1 MELLS
6 PAGTLECGMAALH
19 YGADAVYLD
28 MKEFSARADAGNF
41 TLEELSALVGVA
53 HSMERPRKV
62 YVAVNTLVREDETK
76 PLIELLAHLQ
86 DLAVDALIVQDA
98 SVVEIVRNCF
108 PRLAIHAS
116 TQLAIH
122 SLEGAVAA
130 RKAGFSR
137 VVAAREL
144 TVQELSEISSKSG
157 VEVEAFIHG
166 ALCYSYS
173 GLCLMSAM
181 LNGASGNRGECTYVC
196 RNKFRI
202 KDENGKSLGEC
213 CPFSMKDLA
222 LGEMLPEYSKAGIAS
237 LKIEGR
243 KKTPLYVAAVTNY
256 YRKLLD
262 RSFAPDE
269 EGNSALDVK
278 TIFSRPWTNLFVH
291 DQKATGVT
299 DPNIVGPRGID
310 VGVVQKVKPDV
321 TSDHLRFVLKN
332 RTLEKHDGLQVE
344 LPGNEKPYG
353 FGVDELFSFTQGG
366 QERWESVFTAKP
378 GSTIEVPLPENH
390 PDLPVGAKIS
400 CTSSQDVKRR
410 YSWPEPRTSIDRLRH
425 PISFKLTIGPDKATV
440 LSTVCMPSCT
450 ISDIVTE
457 MPISPSL
464 QPAKSPEKLD
474 AEIEKAFAR
483 LGDTCFRLQSIEI
496 ANPDKLYAPKSFL
509 NELRRKAAED
519 AQAVMQRRIEYS
531 IAKSTSDLAKRTTSR
546 LSADSRDC
554 GLSLS
559 LKTDRPFLL
568 NAFEKSDLGTIDE
581 IVLALTPSTF
591 ASLDRNLEALL
602 ARMEN
607 KDKIRIALP
616 VITRGNSVATWTNAI
631 QRLFNNGWRRWEA
644 TNIASFEI
652 LDIAGINIG
661 NSNITADWPLY
672 TMNSL
677 AAIHWLE
684 AGASRVTACP
694 EDTPENIAALAAILG
709 PRLTIPLYQDTVLAY
724 SAVCAMSSIRG
735 SCPGKSDCSFTSMT
749 LTNSKG
755 NELLAFNDNCTTVIL
770 NSSPLDLTASAI
782 RFADA
787 GARHFRADFLYKD
800 HAPVDVLTTWRN
812 LIPTVH

>member
-19 YGADAVYLD
+19 YGADAVYLG

-41 TLEELSALVGVA
+41 TLDDLSVLVGIA
-53 HSMERPRKV
+53 HSMERQRKV

-86 DLAVDALIVQDA
+86 DMSVDALIVQDTA
-98 SVVEIVRNCF
+98 VVEIVRHCF
-108 PRLAIHAS
+108 PNLALHAS

-122 SLEGAVAA
+122 SLDGAIAA

-144 TVQELSEISSKSG
+144 TIQELAEISSKSG
-157 VEVEAFIHG
+157 IEVEAFIHG

-181 LNGASGNRGECTYVC
+181 LNGASGNRGECMYVC
-196 RNKFRI
+196 RNKFKV
-202 KDENGKSLGEC
+202 KDANGKTIGEC

-222 LGEMLPEYSKAGIAS
+222 LGEMLPEYKKAGIAS

-256 YRKLLD
+256 YRKLID
-262 RSFAPDE
+262 KGFVAE
-269 EGNSALDVK
+269 EENNAALDVK
-278 TIFSRPWTNLFVH
+278 TIFSRPWTSLFAH

-299 DPNIVGPRGID
+299 DPSIVGPRGID

-344 LPGNEKPYG
+344 LPGIEKPYG
-353 FGVDELFSFTQGG
+353 FGVDELFAFTQGG

-378 GSTIEVPLPENH
+378 GTTIEVPLPENH

-400 CTSSQDVKRR
+400 CTSSQEVKRR
-410 YSWPEPRTSIDRLRH
+410 YSWPEPRPSIDRMRH
-425 PISFKLTIGPDKATV
+425 PISFKLSIAADKATV
-440 LSTVCMPSCT
+440 LSTVWLPSCT
-450 ISDIVTE
+450 LSDIVTE
-457 MPISPSL
+457 LPVSPSL
-464 QPAKSPEKLD
+464 QPANSPERLD
-474 AEIEKAFAR
+474 AEIEKAFTR
-483 LGDTCFRLQSIEI
+483 LGDTSFRLKAIET

-519 AQAVMQRRIEYS
+519 AQAALERRMDYS
-531 IAKSTSDLAKRTTSR
+531 IAKSASDLARRTTAT
-546 LSADSRDC
+546 LAADSRDC
-554 GLSLS
+554 GLSFS
-559 LKTDRPFLL
+559 FKTDRPFLL
-568 NAFEKSDLGTIDE
+568 NAFDKNDLESIDE
-581 IVLALTPSTF
+581 VVLALTPSTF
-591 ASLDRNLEALL
+591 SSLDRNLESLYNIIGN
-602 ARMEN
+602 RER
-607 KDKIRIALP
+607 IRIALP
-616 VITRGNSVATWTNAI
+616 VITRNNSVSAWSNAI
-631 QRLFNNGWRRWEA
+631 QRLFNDGWRRWEA
-644 TNIASFEI
+644 TNIASFE
-652 LDIAGINIG
+652 LLLNAGINSG

-672 TMNSL
+672 AMNSL

-684 AGASRVTACP
+684 TGASRVTACP
-694 EDTPENIAALAAILG
+694 EHNSENIAELASILG

-724 SAVCAMSSIRG
+724 SAACAMASING
-735 SCPGKSDCSFTSMT
+735 SCPGKSACSFTSMT

-755 NELLAFNDNCTTVIL
+755 NELLAFNDSCTTVIL
-770 NSSPLDLTASAI
+770 NSMPLDLASCGR

-787 GARHFRADFLYKD
+787 GARHFRADFLYRD
-800 HAPVDVLTTWRN
+800 HAPVKVLAAWRN
-812 LIPTVH
+812 LIHSVQ

>member
-1 MELLS
+1 
-6 PAGTLECGMAALH
+6 MAALH
-19 YGADAVYLD
+19 YGADAVYLG

-41 TLEELSALVGVA
+41 TLDELSVLVGIA

-62 YVAVNTLVREDETK
+62 YVAVNTLVREAETR

-86 DLAVDALIVQDA
+86 DLAVDALIVQDTA
-98 SVVEIVRNCF
+98 VVEIVRQSF
-108 PRLAIHAS
+108 PGLALHAS

-122 SLEGAVAA
+122 SLAGAIAA

-144 TVQELSEISSKSG
+144 TVQELSEIASRSG

-181 LNGASGNRGECTYVC
+181 LNGASGNRGECMYVC

-202 KDENGKSLGEC
+202 KDENGKNMGEC

-222 LGEMLPEYSKAGIAS
+222 LGEMLPEYGKAGIAS

-256 YRKLLD
+256 YRRLLD
-262 RSFAPDE
+262 RNFGNID

-278 TIFSRPWTNLFVH
+278 TIFSRPWTSLFAH

-299 DPNIVGPRGID
+299 DPNFVGPRGID
-310 VGVVQKVKPDV
+310 VGVVQKVKPYP
-321 TSDHLRFVLKN
+321 TCDHLRFVLKN

-344 LPGNEKPYG
+344 LPGIEKPYG
-353 FGVDELFSFTQGG
+353 FGVDELFAFTQGG
-366 QERWESVFTAKP
+366 QVLWESVFAAKP
-378 GSTIEVPLPENH
+378 GASIEVPLPENH
-390 PDLPVGAKIS
+390 PEIPVGAKIS
-400 CTSSQDVKRR
+400 CTSSQEVKRR
-410 YSWPEPRTSIDRLRH
+410 YSWPEPRPSIDRLRH
-425 PISFKLTIGPDKATV
+425 PISFKLIIASDKATV
-440 LSTVCMPSCT
+440 LSTVWLPYCT
-450 ISDIVTE
+450 LPDIVTE

-464 QPAKSPEKLD
+464 QPANSPERLD

-483 LGDTCFRLQSIEI
+483 LGDTCFRLKSIDI
-496 ANPDKLYAPKSFL
+496 LNPDKLYAPKSFL
-509 NELRRKAAED
+509 NELRRKAAEE
-519 AQAVMQRRIEYS
+519 ALAAMQRRMDFNIS
-531 IAKSTSDLAKRTTSR
+531 KSASDLTRRTASR
-546 LSADSRDC
+546 LSTDSRDC

-568 NAFEKSDLGTIDE
+568 NAFDINDLSTIDE
-581 IVLALTPSTF
+581 VILALTPATF
-591 ASLDRNLEALL
+591 ASLDRNLESLL
-602 ARMEN
+602 AMMGG
-607 KDKIRIALP
+607 KDRIRIALP
-616 VITRGNSVATWTNAI
+616 VITRGNSVATWTRTI
-631 QRLFNNGWRRWEA
+631 QRLFNDGWRSWEA

-652 LDIAGINIG
+652 LGNAEINSA
-661 NSNITADWPLY
+661 NSSITADWPLY

-677 AAIHWLE
+677 AAMHWLE
-684 AGASRVTACP
+684 TGVSRVTACP
-694 EDTPENIAALAAILG
+694 EDTPENIAELSAILG

-724 SAVCAMSSIRG
+724 SAVCAMASIQGACPSKSECSFSSI
-735 SCPGKSDCSFTSMT
+735 S
-749 LTNSKG
+749 LTNSRG
-755 NELLAFNDNCTTVIL
+755 NELLAFNDCCTTVIL
-770 NSSPLDLTASAI
+770 NSSPLDLTSYAS

-787 GARHFRADFLYKD
+787 GARHFRADFLYRD
-800 HAPVDVLTTWRN
+800 HAPVNVLAAWRK
-812 LIPTVH
+812 LIQMAH